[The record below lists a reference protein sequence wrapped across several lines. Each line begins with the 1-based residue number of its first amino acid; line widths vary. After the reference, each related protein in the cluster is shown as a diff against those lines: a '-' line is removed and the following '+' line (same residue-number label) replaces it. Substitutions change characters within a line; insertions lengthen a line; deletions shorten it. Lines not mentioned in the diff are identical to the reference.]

1 METMIDSYL
10 IKALEAYPYEME
22 EAVEALNYAL
32 SYDAKNP
39 VALSLMGRIY
49 ADHFQDYERAKSYF
63 EQALSENIHS
73 VGVYEHY
80 LKVLIWNEDFQ
91 EAKTLI
97 DFALTVKGSD
107 KGMLYLKQAIVHE
120 CEQDYK
126 AALASL
132 KQQRYTPITTALLLI
147 SMKPKHVLKVSFQRK
162 RKQRKTKMKTPNKRA
177 FLCLKPLLTASD
189 I

>member
-22 EAVEALNYAL
+22 EAVEALTYAL

-39 VALSLMGRIY
+39 VALALMGRIY
-49 ADHFQDYERAKSYF
+49 ADHFQDYEKAKSYF
-63 EQALSENIHS
+63 EQALTENIHA

-107 KGMLYLKQAIVHE
+107 KGMLYLKQAIVYE
-120 CEQDYK
+120 CEQNYK

-132 KQQRYTPITTALLLI
+132 KVAKVHAYNQCFINDVEDAKSRIKGKL
-147 SMKPKHVLKVSFQRK
+147 PKKK
-162 RKQRKTKMKTPNKRA
+162 KKKKDKKTK
-177 FLCLKPLLTASD
+177 
-189 I
+189 

>member
-132 KQQRYTPITTALLLI
+132 KTAKVYAYNNCFITDINEAKTRIKGKL
-147 SMKPKHVLKVSFQRK
+147 PKKK
-162 RKQRKTKMKTPNKRA
+162 KAKKNK
-177 FLCLKPLLTASD
+177 D
-189 I
+189 ENVQ

>member
-10 IKALEAYPYEME
+10 IKALEAYPYEIE

-49 ADHFQDYERAKSYF
+49 ADHFQDYERAKTYF
-63 EQALSENIHS
+63 EQALSENIHA

-80 LKVLIWNEDFQ
+80 LKVLIWNEDFE
-91 EAKTLI
+91 EAKNLVE
-97 DFALTVKGSD
+97 FALTVKGSD

-120 CEQDYK
+120 CEQNYE

-132 KQQRYTPITTALLLI
+132 KIAKIHAYNHGFITDINEAKSRIKSKL
-147 SMKPKHVLKVSFQRK
+147 PKKKKVK
-162 RKQRKTKMKTPNKRA
+162 KNKDENAR
-177 FLCLKPLLTASD
+177 
-189 I
+189 